1 LHHRGHIP
9 AQRHGLSTA
18 TLTITDNISTGLHN
32 VPLQE
37 GKQLGNAPVVKEQN
51 CCPIDF
57 LA

>member
-1 LHHRGHIP
+1 
-9 AQRHGLSTA
+9 LSTA